1 MSQPW
6 LPRWALPTTRQRTLV
21 TRVVDTDHST
31 RLPGPPCRAPQMPL
45 AEESK
50 LLRDLQAPPGISA
63 SHTASPLPSTSQA
76 LSSSLDTPGYF
87 NLLGANIFF

>member
-1 MSQPW
+1 MPTLASQMGP
-6 LPRWALPTTRQRTLV
+6 AHHQAADAG

-45 AEESK
+45 TEESK
-50 LLRDLQAPPGISA
+50 LRDLQAPPGMSA